1 MSIKKELLGELTC
14 EQLKELANDK
24 GINFSLSKT
33 QKEYYNGWKEKERL
47 VDLIN
52 DKECIGVKEIENYI
66 RLCKN
71 GT

>member
-1 MSIKKELLGELTC
+1 MSIKKELLDELSC
-14 EQLKELANDK
+14 EQLKELANNK
-24 GINFSLSKT
+24 GINFILNKT
-33 QKEYYNGWKEKERL
+33 QREYYKGWNEKERL

-66 RLCKN
+66 RVCKN